1 MRLTVGQLRRIIKE
15 EIENLHEIRPDYR
28 IGGPRDSYGGGGS
41 TSREDY
47 IDSRIR
53 NHGDR
58 NGDDFSGMHSHDIAR
73 IAGNDYD
80 LASAKRSLGSS
91 SNDAALRARAK
102 DSILYGGGNPSEE
115 NIIKTMAWLKS
126 VGG

>member
-1 MRLTVGQLRRIIKE
+1 MNITIGQLKRLIKE
-15 EIENLHEIRPDYR
+15 EIENLHEGQKNWNNSRYL
-28 IGGPRDSYGGGGS
+28 DSEG
-41 TSREDY
+41 
-47 IDSRIR
+47 
-53 NHGDR
+53 N
-58 NGDDFSGMHSHDIAR
+58 DFSGMHDHDR
-73 IAGNDYD
+73 IAIEKAQRE
-80 LASAKRSLGSS
+80 LVSAFNTLGSS